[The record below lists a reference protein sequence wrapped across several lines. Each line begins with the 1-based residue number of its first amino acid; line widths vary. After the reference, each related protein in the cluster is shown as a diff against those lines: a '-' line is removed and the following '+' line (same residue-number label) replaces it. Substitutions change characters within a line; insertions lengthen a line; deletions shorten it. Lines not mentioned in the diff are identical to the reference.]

1 MEGGL
6 SLEVEEEMMTMQDTI
21 GRLHESVRNKE
32 EHIAQLCIV
41 SYILFLF
48 GWLDSDSKA
57 KTLHFMVYFRYSKR
71 RKIV

>member
-41 SYILFLF
+41 SYSF
-48 GWLDSDSKA
+48 
-57 KTLHFMVYFRYSKR
+57 YSIEKNRKR
-71 RKIV
+71 S